1 MLRINFRHSIGLL
14 GVVLQLLS
22 LFLLNERLSVESSS
36 FSYLRSNSRSSEEE
50 GSSGNEFG
58 QQVREELTVS
68 NHDLTVN
75 SNKASSSERQKKDNS
90 YGFAL
95 ISDETKRED
104 IGGRTDKALES
115 SLDTRNLEDLMAED
129 ASGDTN
135 RRRIALVVKKNQEK
149 GKTSLDGMAIK
160 ELTEKTVIADTTGMK
175 PKNTTR
181 KAVHSKMVPPI
192 PSAAPASNRFINARY
207 YDPVRKDDPYPP
219 PIPQVPQSPPTFS
232 PITTVPPTTVE
243 PSTLEPTTS
252 EPTLFTTT
260 LFPTSILTTI
270 LPTSTSTTNV
280 PTNGGGDEVIEE
292 IEIEE
297 IIDIEVIEIDEE
309 IIEIED
315 EDFDEEEESFSVSE
329 DEIEEESF
337 SVSLS
342 EDEIE
347 EEIEIE
353 EIIDIEAID
362 FNEEIIEIEDED
374 FDEEEESFSVSEDE
388 IEEESFSLSLSE
400 DEIDIDDEE
409 GIEIEFNRN
418 NAIFESA
425 VLTFQ
430 EIPGVCNG
438 PVNGVGCASVDPDT
452 NEPGGNPNAIVNC
465 FNINEFEVTIPL
477 QLESIR
483 FWIGESAA
491 LPPDLRINVY
501 AGTQANGPMD
511 NIILY
516 SEELS
521 GYVLGENLVDLDTP
535 LLVFQEQFCVGVAS
549 IAPDGGLRIKTDV
562 SGEMD
567 DGSYLKASACGINE
581 FQSLNDVGLMN
592 DFCIEA
598 FVSNNEL
605 RRRRRRYSR

>member
-1 MLRINFRHSIGLL
+1 MLRINSRHSVGLL
-14 GVVLQLLS
+14 GVVLHLLS

-50 GSSGNEFG
+50 GFSGNEFG
-58 QQVREELTVS
+58 QEVREELTVS
-68 NHDLTVN
+68 NHDITVN
-75 SNKASSSERQKKDNS
+75 SNKASSSERQKEDNS

-135 RRRIALVVKKNQEK
+135 RRRIALDVVKKTQEK
-149 GKTSLDGMAIK
+149 GKTSLDGMAVK

-270 LPTSTSTTNV
+270 LPTSTSTTINPTDTPTNV

-315 EDFDEEEESFSVSE
+315 EDFDEEEESFSVSLSE
-329 DEIEEESF
+329 DEIEDESF

-347 EEIEIE
+347 EEP
-353 EIIDIEAID
+353 
-362 FNEEIIEIEDED
+362 
-374 FDEEEESFSVSEDE
+374 FSVSLSEDE
-388 IEEESFSLSLSE
+388 FEEESFSLSLSE

-409 GIEIEFNRN
+409 VIEIEFNRN

-516 SEELS
+516 SEELF

-605 RRRRRRYSR
+605 RRRRRRHSR

>member
-1 MLRINFRHSIGLL
+1 MLRINSRHSVGLL
-14 GVVLQLLS
+14 GVVLHLLS

-58 QQVREELTVS
+58 QQVREELIGS

-75 SNKASSSERQKKDNS
+75 SDKASSSERQKEDNS

-95 ISDETKRED
+95 ISDETRED
-104 IGGRTDKALES
+104 IGGRTDKALEAS

-135 RRRIALVVKKNQEK
+135 RRRIALGVVKKTQEK
-149 GKTSLDGMAIK
+149 GKTSLDGMAVK

-270 LPTSTSTTNV
+270 LPTSTSTTII
-280 PTNGGGDEVIEE
+280 PTGGDDEVIEE

-315 EDFDEEEESFSVSE
+315 EDFDEEEESFSVSLSEDEIREESFSVSLSE

-347 EEIEIE
+347 
-353 EIIDIEAID
+353 D
-362 FNEEIIEIEDED
+362 
-374 FDEEEESFSVSEDE
+374 ESFSV
-388 IEEESFSLSLSE
+388 SLSE

-409 GIEIEFNRN
+409 VIEIEFNRN

-516 SEELS
+516 SEELF

-605 RRRRRRYSR
+605 RRRRRRHSR

>member
-1 MLRINFRHSIGLL
+1 MLRINSRHSVGLL
-14 GVVLQLLS
+14 GVVLHLLS

-50 GSSGNEFG
+50 GFSGNEFG
-58 QQVREELTVS
+58 QQIREELTVS
-68 NHDLTVN
+68 NHDITVN
-75 SNKASSSERQKKDNS
+75 SNKASSSERQKEDNS

-135 RRRIALVVKKNQEK
+135 RRRIALDVVKKTQEK
-149 GKTSLDGMAIK
+149 GKTSLDGMAVK

-270 LPTSTSTTNV
+270 LPTSTSTTINPTDTPTNV

-297 IIDIEVIEIDEE
+297 IIDIEVIE
-309 IIEIED
+309 
-315 EDFDEEEESFSVSE
+315 
-329 DEIEEESF
+329 
-337 SVSLS
+337 
-342 EDEIE
+342 
-347 EEIEIE
+347 
-353 EIIDIEAID
+353 

-374 FDEEEESFSVSEDE
+374 FDEEEESFSVSLSEDRIEEESFSVSLSEDE
-388 IEEESFSLSLSE
+388 FEEESFSLSLSE

-409 GIEIEFNRN
+409 VIEIEFNRN

-516 SEELS
+516 SEELF

-605 RRRRRRYSR
+605 RRRRRRHSR

>member
-1 MLRINFRHSIGLL
+1 M
-14 GVVLQLLS
+14 S
-22 LFLLNERLSVESSS
+22 L
-36 FSYLRSNSRSSEEE
+36 
-50 GSSGNEFG
+50 
-58 QQVREELTVS
+58 
-68 NHDLTVN
+68 
-75 SNKASSSERQKKDNS
+75 
-90 YGFAL
+90 
-95 ISDETKRED
+95 
-104 IGGRTDKALES
+104 
-115 SLDTRNLEDLMAED
+115 
-129 ASGDTN
+129 
-135 RRRIALVVKKNQEK
+135 
-149 GKTSLDGMAIK
+149 
-160 ELTEKTVIADTTGMK
+160 
-175 PKNTTR
+175 
-181 KAVHSKMVPPI
+181 
-192 PSAAPASNRFINARY
+192 
-207 YDPVRKDDPYPP
+207 
-219 PIPQVPQSPPTFS
+219 
-232 PITTVPPTTVE
+232 
-243 PSTLEPTTS
+243 
-252 EPTLFTTT
+252 
-260 LFPTSILTTI
+260 
-270 LPTSTSTTNV
+270 
-280 PTNGGGDEVIEE
+280 
-292 IEIEE
+292 
-297 IIDIEVIEIDEE
+297 
-309 IIEIED
+309 
-315 EDFDEEEESFSVSE
+315 
-329 DEIEEESF
+329 
-337 SVSLS
+337 
-342 EDEIE
+342 
-347 EEIEIE
+347 
-353 EIIDIEAID
+353 
-362 FNEEIIEIEDED
+362 
-374 FDEEEESFSVSEDE
+374 SEDE

-400 DEIDIDDEE
+400 DEEV
-409 GIEIEFNRN
+409 IEIEFNRN
-418 NAIFESA
+418 NVIFESA